1 MWSISTDYS
10 FPHNESVSKAEAG
23 TGSRRESPDKGKARR
38 GKQNQQRQ
46 ELFED
51 SLEIDIF
58 EHTEHES

>member
-1 MWSISTDYS
+1 MWSISTAYS
-10 FPHNESVSKAEAG
+10 FPRNESVLKAEAR
-23 TGSRRESPDKGKARR
+23 TRSRRELPDEGKARR